1 MNKNRKTLLGLI
13 LVALVAVAGYFVW
26 KSSQEKNSEEKEI
39 VKIGVILP
47 LTGNNATTG
56 VAIKEG
62 MELRMEEY
70 VMHENTRDIE
80 LIFEDS
86 RAIPSIG
93 KNALLKLHQQG
104 VKLILGPAS
113 SAVASALLPDLSRYK
128 ITLFSPSASKYT
140 LSREDEDGYFIRNEL
155 SEDIG
160 SKLQA
165 ELVFKLLKWRRISI
179 MYSNDEY
186 GIEVKN
192 NFQESFSSLGGNVI
206 NVIGFQSNDQLN
218 FDPIVNR
225 LINDDSQ
232 ALFIVAS
239 NEHQYTNIIRS
250 IRTQGSRK
258 EILATPMFETLK
270 NITGLGTMA
279 EGILYAFY
287 GDFNPDNRG
296 REQDRFITSY
306 VKKYKKMPSN
316 YAALGYENLDLT
328 LYGLSLNDYQVDRLR
343 ETLIKMNGYRGLT
356 GEISFDQKGNVVKPV
371 LLKKVEN
378 GKFVF
383 Y

>member
-218 FDPIVNR
+218 IDPIVNR